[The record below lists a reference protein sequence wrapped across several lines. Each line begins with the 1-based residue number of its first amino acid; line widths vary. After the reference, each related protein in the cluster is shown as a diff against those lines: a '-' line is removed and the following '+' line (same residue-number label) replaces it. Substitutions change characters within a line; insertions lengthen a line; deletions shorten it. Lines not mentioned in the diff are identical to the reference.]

1 MRLADFLDQ
10 NKEEILREAAAFAK
24 TLPTLKAAAD
34 ETLRD
39 HFSQCLNDIASDL
52 RRAQSR
58 TEAYDKSQG
67 LAPKSPVVTA
77 AEEHGEARAQS
88 GLTVSQ
94 LISEYRALRATII
107 ALWLEN
113 NKDEVHVVDDLV
125 RFNEAIDQAVAE
137 STEAFEAKVEHW
149 RHIFIGV
156 IGHDLR
162 APLNAISLTAKYLQG
177 ILPSEAKSHVLTI
190 SNSSKRIGTML
201 DSLLDYSSSRGGAA
215 MTLKKSNANLSKE
228 LLEELQILRAAF
240 PQQEISLDVIQT
252 IEGTFDV
259 SRLREAFA
267 NLLSNAAEHGT
278 GGVVKAKVKKSED
291 AAVIQ
296 VCNEGKIADEKLE
309 GIFDPL
315 KRGQGFETGHRTN
328 LGLGLFICKQ
338 IALAHG
344 GDIVVKS
351 DDGIVLFTLTIPLHQ
366 AD

>member
-1 MRLADFLDQ
+1 MRLADFLEH
-10 NKEEILREAAAFAK
+10 NEEEILREAAAFAK
-24 TLPTLKAAAD
+24 TLPALKTASD
-34 ETLRD
+34 KTLRD
-39 HFSQCLNDIASDL
+39 HFAQCLGDISSDL

-58 TEAYDKSQG
+58 TQAYDKSQG
-67 LAPKSPVVTA
+67 LAPRSATLTA

-107 ALWLEN
+107 RLWLESN
-113 NKDEVHVVDDLV
+113 SNEADVVDDLV

-149 RHIFIGV
+149 RHIFLGV

-162 APLNAISLTAKYLQG
+162 APLNAISLTAKYLQSAF
-177 ILPSEAKSHVLTI
+177 PSEARSHLLTI

-201 DSLLDYSSSRGGAA
+201 DSLLDYSSSRGGSA
-215 MTLKKSNANLSKE
+215 MTLKKSRSNMSKE
-228 LLEELQILRAAF
+228 LLEELEILRAAF
-240 PQQEISLDVIQT
+240 PHQEISFDVIQT
-252 IEGTFDV
+252 IEGSFDV
-259 SRLREAFA
+259 SRVREAFA

-278 GGVVKAKVKKSED
+278 AGVVKAKLKKAGDVAE
-291 AAVIQ
+291 IQ
-296 VCNEGKIADEKLE
+296 VCNEGKIADDKLE
-309 GIFDPL
+309 GIFEPL

-344 GDIVVKS
+344 GDITVKS
-351 DDGIVLFTLTIPLHQ
+351 DDGIVRFTLTIPLHD
-366 AD
+366 AS